1 MEMTKILVVSHDTIA
16 SKMAGPGIRYLEMA
30 RVLSQHF
37 PVTLA
42 APSPVDLEIPGVKTH
57 PYLPGRMQTMDTLV
71 HKADVVIIPG
81 PLWKHFPNFQAIE
94 KPLVVDLYNP
104 FTLENLERHA
114 NQPMDDQLACYEA
127 VLGEFNHQLGVGDFF
142 ICATERQRD
151 FYLGLLQ
158 ASGRLNPLTYGDDR
172 SLRRLIDVVPSGLPS
187 ELPYH
192 ERPVLKGVKPGIVQE
207 DKIVLFWGGLWDWLD
222 QVTPIKAIE
231 ELAPRRT
238 EVKLVFPWVA
248 HPDEAHVP
256 VMESQLEA
264 IQLSKD
270 LGLWNKHVFFV
281 DWVPYQKRQNYLLE
295 ADIGLSCHGDS
306 LEARF
311 SFRTRF
317 LDYMWAQV
325 PIIATKGDVMSE
337 MVEQHNLGITVR
349 PKDPH
354 QLADAILNLIDDQS
368 RNHACRDHL
377 AHLCPSFTWDKVVR
391 PLVQFC
397 QDPYRSPDGHLPV
410 QTANSILIKYL
421 RARLG
426 AQERELI
433 ALRDLVRGYER
444 GRFMRFMAK
453 VQSAKNRFL
462 DKGS

>member
-1 MEMTKILVVSHDTIA
+1 
-16 SKMAGPGIRYLEMA
+16 
-30 RVLSQHF
+30 
-37 PVTLA
+37 
-42 APSPVDLEIPGVKTH
+42 
-57 PYLPGRMQTMDTLV
+57 
-71 HKADVVIIPG
+71 
-81 PLWKHFPNFQAIE
+81 
-94 KPLVVDLYNP
+94 
-104 FTLENLERHA
+104 
-114 NQPMDDQLACYEA
+114 
-127 VLGEFNHQLGVGDFF
+127 
-142 ICATERQRD
+142 
-151 FYLGLLQ
+151 
-158 ASGRLNPLTYGDDR
+158 
-172 SLRRLIDVVPSGLPS
+172 
-187 ELPYH
+187 
-192 ERPVLKGVKPGIVQE
+192 
-207 DKIVLFWGGLWDWLD
+207 
-222 QVTPIKAIE
+222 
-231 ELAPRRT
+231 
-238 EVKLVFPWVA
+238 
-248 HPDEAHVP
+248 
-256 VMESQLEA
+256 
-264 IQLSKD
+264 
-270 LGLWNKHVFFV
+270 
-281 DWVPYQKRQNYLLE
+281 
-295 ADIGLSCHGDS
+295 
-306 LEARF
+306 
-311 SFRTRF
+311 
-317 LDYMWAQV
+317 MWAQV